1 MRKFWSVLCVCARL
15 REKVCVCLCIGMWW
29 PIKIYDHVTLRMPVN
44 ELWRKR
50 VRVKP
55 KTVKSK
61 GKERERKGG

>member
-1 MRKFWSVLCVCARL
+1 
-15 REKVCVCLCIGMWW
+15 MWW